1 MTKID
6 SDRRIINLARKLR
19 LNGQGSITD
28 QIIDYCSNMI
38 SEWVRDE
45 DVSTITRLEEI
56 VCEKL
61 NLEFEEIW
69 EDEDIDRLVRKY
81 VALGDF
87 AFAGLTTN
95 FDGETFGT
103 TFKRLKSSPQEP
115 DRYVAF
121 IDCRGAKGQRRFF
134 TRWHEIAHLLTL
146 PPEDGQSVNR
156 SSIARCPVEQLMDKI
171 AGVIGF
177 FDPIFHPALSGYL
190 GRAGIL
196 TFSEVEAVRNRF
208 CPIAS
213 FQATLI
219 ACVRRVSQPAVYLEA
234 GMGYKK
240 DELEKIASQQ
250 MRMFAEDEPE
260 ARLRV
265 YTANANDAAR
275 EMRVRFDRNMEVPE
289 QSVVFRS
296 FDNQTMR
303 GSATDLEGTENLSI
317 WKHSDG
323 SVLGSMDIEIEARRL
338 KDRVFALVRPSTVGG
353 ARARPSEPLTSTA

>member
-6 SDRRIINLARKLR
+6 SDRRIIRIARKLR
-19 LNGQGSITD
+19 LDGRGRISE
-28 QIIDYCSNMI
+28 QIIDYCTNLL

-56 VCEKL
+56 VCERF

-69 EDEDIDRLVRKY
+69 EDDDIVRLVRKY

-103 TFKRLKSSPQEP
+103 TFKRLKTSPHEP
-115 DRYVAF
+115 DQYVAF

-146 PPEDGQSVNR
+146 PPEDGQPVNR

-177 FDPIFHPALSGYL
+177 FDPIFRPALSGYL
-190 GRAGIL
+190 GRTGIL
-196 TFSEVEAVRNRF
+196 TFSEVESVRNRF

-219 ACVRRVSQPAVYLEA
+219 ACVRRVPQPAVYLEA

-240 DELEKIASQQ
+240 DELEKITSPQ
-250 MRMFAEDEPE
+250 MRLFAEDDPEPK
-260 ARLRV
+260 LRV
-265 YTANANDAAR
+265 FTANANDAAR
-275 EMRVRFDRNMEVPE
+275 ELRMRFDRNMEVPD
-289 QSVVFRS
+289 QSVIFRS
-296 FDNQTMR
+296 FASQTT
-303 GSATDLEGTENLSI
+303 GSTATDLEGIESLSI

-323 SVLGSMDIEIEARRL
+323 SVLGSMDVKIEARRL
-338 KDRVFALVRPSTVGG
+338 KDRVFALVRPSTG
-353 ARARPSEPLTSTA
+353 R